1 MTVKS
6 YVSDHETATLA
17 SLLISFIIILILQHD
32 YKLKIKI
39 KNNNMKNRIHRKMDL
54 KTNKIHV

>member
-17 SLLISFIIILILQHD
+17 SLLISFIIILICD
-32 YKLKIKI
+32 YNMKIKI
-39 KNNNMKNRIHRKMDL
+39 KNNNMKNRIHRKMGL
-54 KTNKIHV
+54 KINKIHV